1 MTVYRYVGRTKTGQ
15 VTKGKIDASSKK
27 AAITKLRE
35 LGINPRE
42 VHESTSILDKDINLN
57 IGPQVKHQDFVIYCR
72 QFATLIRAGI
82 TIVEATNI
90 LARQTK
96 SKGLRKALEQVE
108 EDIRTGISFS
118 EATRKHPKVFPELFI
133 NMMASAEVSGNLDS
147 TLEKLATTF
156 EKQFNLK
163 KKIQST
169 MTYPLVLLFLTIVV
183 AVFMM
188 LYIVPS
194 FTENFES
201 MGAEL
206 PVITVITIQISEWLQ
221 TYWYIVLGL
230 ITLTIILL
238 IYLYKKND
246 QFNYMANYLLLR
258 MPVFGP
264 LLQKSVI
271 ARMMSTLASLFS
283 SAVPIL
289 QCLTIVEKVV
299 NNPVLAEV
307 IRDARDSLE
316 KGSTLTEP
324 LEKSWLFPP
333 LVTSMTAIGEST
345 GSLELMLEKVA
356 EFYEAEVERSVDTLK
371 SLIEP
376 LMILFLA
383 VIVGGIVAAIFLPMF
398 SLYEQM

>member
-1 MTVYRYVGRTKTGQ
+1 MTVYRYVGRTKTGE
-15 VTKGKIDASSKK
+15 VTKGKINASSKN

-35 LGINPRE
+35 RGINPRE
-42 VHESTSILDKDINLN
+42 VNESTSILDKDINL
-57 IGPQVKHQDFVIYCR
+57 GGGKVKHQDFVIYCR
-72 QFATLIRAGI
+72 QFATLIRAGV
-82 TIVEATNI
+82 TIVDATNI
-90 LARQTK
+90 LARQTT
-96 SKGLRKALEQVE
+96 SKVLRSSLEQVE
-108 EDIRTGISFS
+108 EDVRTGIPFS
-118 EATRKHPKVFPELFI
+118 EATRKNPKVFPELFI

-147 TLEKLATTF
+147 TLDKLATTF

-169 MTYPLVLLFLTIVV
+169 MTYPLVLLCLTILV
-183 AVFMM
+183 AGFIMISV
-188 LYIVPS
+188 VPS
-194 FTENFES
+194 FTETFES

-206 PVITVITIQISEWLQ
+206 PTITVITIKISEWLQ
-221 TYWYIVLGL
+221 LYWYIALGL
-230 ITLTIILL
+230 IVLTIIILV
-238 IYLYKKND
+238 YLYKKNE
-246 QFNYMANYLLLR
+246 QFHYTVNYLLLK

-289 QCLTIVEKVV
+289 QCLIIVEKVV
-299 NNPVLAEV
+299 NNPILGEV
-307 IRDARDSLE
+307 IRDARNSLE

-333 LVTSMTAIGEST
+333 LVTSMVSIGEST

-356 EFYEAEVERSVDTLK
+356 EFYEAEVDRSVDTLK

-383 VIVGGIVAAIFLPMF
+383 IIVGGIVAAIFLPMF

>member
-1 MTVYRYVGRTKTGQ
+1 MTVYRYVGRTKTGE
-15 VTKGKIDASSKK
+15 VTKGKINASSKN

-35 LGINPRE
+35 RGINPRE
-42 VHESTSILDKDINLN
+42 VNESTSILDKDINL
-57 IGPQVKHQDFVIYCR
+57 GGGKVKHQDFVIYCR
-72 QFATLIRAGI
+72 QFATLIRAGV
-82 TIVEATNI
+82 TIVDATNI
-90 LARQTK
+90 LARQTT
-96 SKGLRKALEQVE
+96 SKVLRSSLEQVE
-108 EDIRTGISFS
+108 EDIRTGIPFS
-118 EATRKHPKVFPELFI
+118 EATRKNPKVFPELFI

-147 TLEKLATTF
+147 TLDKLATTF

-169 MTYPLVLLFLTIVV
+169 MTYPLVLLCLTILV
-183 AVFMM
+183 AGFIMISV
-188 LYIVPS
+188 VPS
-194 FTENFES
+194 FTETFES

-206 PVITVITIQISEWLQ
+206 PTITVITIKISEWLQ
-221 TYWYIVLGL
+221 LYWYIALGL
-230 ITLTIILL
+230 IVLTIIILV
-238 IYLYKKND
+238 YLYKKNE
-246 QFNYMANYLLLR
+246 QFHYTVNYLLLK

-289 QCLTIVEKVV
+289 QCLIIVEKVV
-299 NNPVLAEV
+299 NNPILGEV
-307 IRDARDSLE
+307 IRDARNSLE

-333 LVTSMTAIGEST
+333 LVTSMVSIGEST

-356 EFYEAEVERSVDTLK
+356 EFYEAEVDRSVDTLK

-383 VIVGGIVAAIFLPMF
+383 IIVGGIVAAIFLPMF